1 MSLIRL
7 NQMNNTN
14 RELKSLQKDITD
26 KFANIIKNSK
36 GTLNIIV
43 KDNPA
48 ITISLGSNKIALD
61 IRDPSIFGNLN
72 LEKGSSDS
80 FFEKLRT
87 LGKLGELLNNN
98 GLTLMVSRK
107 GKEAFTL
114 GRDAT
119 PTVSSMITGSDDI
132 HIDSISQITKLGND
146 VLKSKKQSK
155 KNS

>member
-1 MSLIRL
+1 
-7 NQMNNTN
+7 MNNTN
-14 RELKSLQKDITD
+14 SELKSLQKDIID
-26 KFANIIKNSK
+26 KFANLIKNSK
-36 GTLNIIV
+36 GTLNILV

-87 LGKLGELLNNN
+87 LGKLGEMLNNN

-119 PTVSSMITGSDDI
+119 P
-132 HIDSISQITKLGND
+132 
-146 VLKSKKQSK
+146 
-155 KNS
+155 